1 MSDNIEIKGKYVP
14 GELLSESI
22 PEASWVGGKG
32 QRGLKIAEEL
42 WQKEMDSRNQ
52 IPGVRHPWVVE
63 GNLGGEIVY
72 RKHSIGG
79 NVPAD
84 VEVIPQG
91 KEDEV
96 NYSVVSYKIS
106 A

>member
-1 MSDNIEIKGKYVP
+1 MSENLETKREYVP
-14 GELLSESI
+14 GELLPEAI
-22 PEASWVGGKG
+22 REASWMGGKG
-32 QRGLKIAEEL
+32 SRGLEMAEEQ
-42 WQKEMDSRNQ
+42 WQEEMDSRGQ
-52 IPGVRHPWVVE
+52 IPGVRHPRVVE
-63 GNLGGEIVY
+63 GHLNGEIVY

-84 VEVIPQG
+84 VEAIPQG

-96 NYSVVSYKIS
+96 NYEVVSYKIS